1 MVVEEGEEDVLVGV
15 CGVGFG
21 GEVGGVG
28 GVAGGEVV
36 GGEVVGEVLEGG
48 CELMI

>member
-1 MVVEEGEEDVLVGV
+1 MEEGEEDVLVGV

-28 GVAGGEVV
+28 GVGWVR

-48 CELMI
+48 V